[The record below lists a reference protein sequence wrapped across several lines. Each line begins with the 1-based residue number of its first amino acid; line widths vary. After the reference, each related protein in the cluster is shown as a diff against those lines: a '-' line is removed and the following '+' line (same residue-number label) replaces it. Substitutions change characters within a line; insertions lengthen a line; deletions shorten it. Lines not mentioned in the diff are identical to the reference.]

1 MEGCTVK
8 KFSRALLIL
17 SIPCMVSLTAAQGAR
32 HYAATV
38 ELRRLE
44 AAQADWIEDNRR
56 LLADIAVARSRSR
69 VDAAMVG
76 AEGYR
81 MVSPKTTLRIRVE
94 PGLEKRDG

>member
-1 MEGCTVK
+1 MEGRGLKTLLRIA
-8 KFSRALLIL
+8 FALSVPLFL
-17 SIPCMVSLTAAQGAR
+17 SLTAAQGAR
-32 HYAATV
+32 HYAVVA

-44 AAQADWIEDNRR
+44 GAQADWVEENRR
-56 LLADIAVARSRSR
+56 LLASLAVAKSRSR
-69 VDAAMVG
+69 IGEAMKN